1 MAATCAR
8 KSLQMASASA
18 RVHLSRRSSSAFN
31 SDASK
36 ISGLGSCR
44 PSSASRV
51 AAQKRSLSFSWLPK
65 QLAGAQ
71 VSLMPL
77 HSATSSALFTS
88 LLSLHSNAWG
98 CLSEGFATPL

>member
-1 MAATCAR
+1 MAATCSR
-8 KSLQMASASA
+8 KSLQLASASA
-18 RVHLSRRSSSAFN
+18 RAHLSRRSSSAFT

-36 ISGLGSCR
+36 LGGLGSCR
-44 PSSASRV
+44 ASSASRV
-51 AAQKRSLSFSWLPK
+51 AAQRRSLSFSWLPK

-77 HSATSSALFTS
+77 HSATSTALFTS
-88 LLSLHSNAWG
+88 LLSLHSNKWG

>member
-8 KSLQMASASA
+8 KSLQIASASA
-18 RVHLSRRSSSAFN
+18 RTHLSRRSLSALT

-36 ISGLGSCR
+36 LSGFGSCR
-44 PSSASRV
+44 PACASRV
-51 AAQKRSLSFSWLPK
+51 AVQKRSLSFSWLPK

-71 VSLMPL
+71 VSLIPL

-88 LLSLHSNAWG
+88 LLSLHSNKWG
-98 CLSEGFATPL
+98 CLSEDIS